1 MTWLLDEPIRASI
14 EAARAS
20 GQIVSAEQIAQVEQ
34 EEAAKAPTTRGAQA
48 VIPIDGVLTNK
59 RDFLSA
65 VFGGGN
71 TLYPD
76 IIRAVEAA
84 NADSKVDE
92 IVLAVGATPG
102 GTIAGLFPAMEAIRN
117 SSKPV
122 KAIVE
127 DMALSAGYGLVSQ
140 ADEIIAMTPV
150 TQFGNVG
157 IVKTVPLDKG
167 SVDITSTN
175 APKKRPDAS
184 TEEGVA
190 AIRENL
196 DDVHEQFVNVI
207 AQGRGTTPDKVN
219 KNYGQGASMIAPK
232 ALSAG
237 MITSIFSRETTNTA
251 SDGGEEVK
259 AMNLEEFKATHP
271 ALYAEAVELGKAQA
285 LDLVQAHAHR
295 GRECGNL
302 EIALKAIEEGT
313 EMTELMKAQYDT
325 AQNNK
330 NAVEARAAENPE
342 SVGTVTEPVAAQKKD
357 DIATLME
364 EAMAL
369 EDSNDNYVHVNLD
382 ALEV

>member
-1 MTWLLDEPIRASI
+1 
-14 EAARAS
+14 
-20 GQIVSAEQIAQVEQ
+20 
-34 EEAAKAPTTRGAQA
+34 
-48 VIPIDGVLTNK
+48 
-59 RDFLSA
+59 
-65 VFGGGN
+65 
-71 TLYPD
+71 
-76 IIRAVEAA
+76 
-84 NADSKVDE
+84 
-92 IVLAVGATPG
+92 
-102 GTIAGLFPAMEAIRN
+102 
-117 SSKPV
+117 
-122 KAIVE
+122 
-127 DMALSAGYGLVSQ
+127 
-140 ADEIIAMTPV
+140 
-150 TQFGNVG
+150 
-157 IVKTVPLDKG
+157 
-167 SVDITSTN
+167 
-175 APKKRPDAS
+175 
-184 TEEGVA
+184 
-190 AIRENL
+190 
-196 DDVHEQFVNVI
+196 
-207 AQGRGTTPDKVN
+207 
-219 KNYGQGASMIAPK
+219 MIAPK

-357 DIATLME
+357 DIATMME

-382 ALEV
+382 ELEV